1 MRGWQLRVAVV
12 GTIATMVMA
21 TMVMVGAGGMASAQV
36 DASSNNRNGADQRI
50 ITVRGTGL
58 VEGTP
63 DVLELLLG
71 VDTRGKSAG
80 EALAENSKRTFGVL
94 KVLDDA
100 GVDAKSVQTSNL
112 SISPVYDDEGEIVI
126 AYAVSNHVVAK
137 LHDLNKA
144 GDVIDAATKAAGN
157 QIVVRGLYFEIDDN
171 SALVAK
177 ARADAVKRAKA
188 QAEQLAEAAGVKL
201 GALQS
206 LVEDSTPVG
215 PPIEARAAAPSSA
228 GDAAPPIQPGTETL
242 SVDVTLVYAI
252 G

>member
-1 MRGWQLRVAVV
+1 MRGWQLRGAVV
-12 GTIATMVMA
+12 TTIAAMVM
-21 TMVMVGAGGMASAQV
+21 GAGGMASAQV
-36 DASSNNRNGADQRI
+36 ADNSGNNNRNGPDQRA

-100 GVDAKSVQTSNL
+100 GVDAKFVQTSNL
-112 SISPVYDDEGEIVI
+112 SISPVYDDDGEVVI

-144 GDVIDAATKAAGN
+144 GEVIDAATKAAGD
-157 QIVVRGLYFEIDDN
+157 QIIVQGLYFEIDDS

-215 PPIEARAAAPSSA
+215 APIEAEKAAAPSSA

>member
-1 MRGWQLRVAVV
+1 MRGWQLRGAVV
-12 GTIATMVMA
+12 ATIA

-36 DASSNNRNGADQRI
+36 DGGSGNNNRNGPDPRV

-58 VEGTP
+58 VQGTP

-94 KVLDDA
+94 EVLDDA
-100 GVDAKSVQTSNL
+100 GVDPKFVQTSNL
-112 SISPVYDDEGEIVI
+112 SISPVYDDDGEIVI
-126 AYAVSNHVVAK
+126 AYAVSNHVVAE

-144 GDVIDAATKAAGN
+144 GEVIDAATKAAGN
-157 QIVVRGLYFEIDDN
+157 QIVVQGLYFEIDDN

-177 ARADAVKRAKA
+177 ARTDAVKRAKA

-215 PPIEARAAAPSSA
+215 PPIEAKAAAPSSA

>member
-1 MRGWQLRVAVV
+1 MRGWQLRGAVV
-12 GTIATMVMA
+12 VTIAAVI
-21 TMVMVGAGGMASAQV
+21 MVGAGGMASAQV
-36 DASSNNRNGADQRI
+36 DNGGGNRRGDTHEQRV

-80 EALAENSKRTFGVL
+80 DALAENSKRTFGLL
-94 KVLDDA
+94 KVLDNA
-100 GVDAKSVQTSNL
+100 GVDAKNIQTSNL
-112 SISPVYDDEGEIVI
+112 SISPVYDDDGEVVI
-126 AYAVSNHVVAK
+126 AYAVSNHVIAK

-144 GDVIDAATKAAGN
+144 GDVVDAATKAAGD
-157 QIVVRGLYFEIDDN
+157 QIIVQGLYFEIDDN
-171 SALVAK
+171 SALVAQ

-188 QAEQLAEAAGVKL
+188 QAGQLADAAGVKL

-206 LVEDSTPVG
+206 LVEESTPVG
-215 PPIEARAAAPSSA
+215 PPLVAEKAAAPSSA
-228 GDAAPPIQPGTETL
+228 GDAAPPIQPGSETL

-252 G
+252 A

>member
-1 MRGWQLRVAVV
+1 MRGWQQRIAVV
-12 GTIATMVMA
+12 ATIAA
-21 TMVMVGAGGMASAQV
+21 MVMVGAGGMAAAQV
-36 DASSNNRNGADQRI
+36 DGGSGNNDRNGPDQRV

-100 GVDAKSVQTSNL
+100 GVDPKFVQTSNL
-112 SISPVYDDEGEIVI
+112 SISPVYDDEGEAVI

-137 LHDLNKA
+137 LHDLDKA
-144 GDVIDAATKAAGN
+144 GEVVDAATRAAGN
-157 QIVVRGLYFEIDDN
+157 QIVVQGLYFEIDDN
-171 SALVAK
+171 SMLVAK

-215 PPIEARAAAPSSA
+215 PPIEAKAAAPSSA

>member
-1 MRGWQLRVAVV
+1 MRGWQLRGAVV
-12 GTIATMVMA
+12 ATIATMVM
-21 TMVMVGAGGMASAQV
+21 VGLGGMASAQV
-36 DASSNNRNGADQRI
+36 DGSSGNNNRNEPDQRV

-100 GVDAKSVQTSNL
+100 GVDPKYVQTSNL

-157 QIVVRGLYFEIDDN
+157 QIIVQGLSFEIDDN

-177 ARADAVKRAKA
+177 ARIDAVKRAKA
-188 QAEQLAEAAGVKL
+188 QAEQLADAAGVKL

-215 PPIEARAAAPSSA
+215 PPIEAKAAAPSSA
-228 GDAAPPIQPGTETL
+228 ADAAPPIQPGTETL